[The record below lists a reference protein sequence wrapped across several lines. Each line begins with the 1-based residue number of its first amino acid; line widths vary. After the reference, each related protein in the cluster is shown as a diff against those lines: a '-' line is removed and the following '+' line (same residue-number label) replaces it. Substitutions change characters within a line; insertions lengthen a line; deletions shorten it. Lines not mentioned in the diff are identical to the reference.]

1 MSTLYVDEI
10 RARDPNNLNK
20 IDLSG
25 TTGQVYTGAWLAD
38 TTMLLGSLTIN
49 TAIQETGN
57 VLTVAGNMH
66 CTNLTVT
73 NITCDD
79 ISVADLIMSN
89 DRPDRLANEVD
100 GTKGSWVI
108 QEGIDNM
115 YLINKKTGKQ
125 YKFVLEEVKK

>member
-20 IDLSG
+20 IDLTG
-25 TTGQVYTGAWLAD
+25 TTGQVYTGTWLAD

-57 VLTVAGNMH
+57 VLTVAGNLH
-66 CTNLTVT
+66 CA

-89 DRPDRLANEVD
+89 DRPNKLANEVD
-100 GTKGSWVI
+100 GTKGSWVM
-108 QEGIDNM
+108 QEGEDNM
-115 YLINKKTGKQ
+115 YLINRKTGKQ
-125 YKFVLEEVKK
+125 YKFVLEEVKKCQ